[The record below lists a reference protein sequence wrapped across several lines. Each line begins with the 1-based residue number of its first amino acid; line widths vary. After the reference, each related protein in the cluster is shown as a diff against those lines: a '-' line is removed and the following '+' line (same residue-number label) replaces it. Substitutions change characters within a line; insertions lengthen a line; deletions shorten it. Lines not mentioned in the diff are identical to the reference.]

1 MSNLQLT
8 IKSAVL
14 NKSTELIGKMENY
27 VVVKANTFGQ
37 VREHRTKIVE
47 GDAKKKDKENR
58 IVWN

>member
-37 VREHRTKIVE
+37 VREHRTKKFVE
-47 GDAKKKDKENR
+47 KIIFIPLNQL
-58 IVWN
+58 